1 MIKKTL
7 FLLGYLL
14 SLQLAAQER
23 IHLQYDRDQYV
34 PGDTIWFKAFIR
46 KDEKPSFTSHNLYVQ
61 LRDING
67 RPIIEQKLPIIGA
80 TASGHLI
87 IPDSLRK
94 PWYVI
99 RAFTPLSVTYDEPYI
114 YKHLLS
120 LSNSSAKKETVT
132 LTIQPEAGLLAE
144 NTATKLFIRSM
155 TTSGIPVALNGYLR
169 NSKERTVANF
179 STKETGTTA
188 IWLTPEKNERYE
200 AVYFYN
206 NQNFSQALPPADSVG
221 ISMEIIKESTGY
233 RCRIKRSD
241 LRSQQAESFQLSV
254 KHANNLMFF
263 KEYRLTKEK
272 VLDIP
277 MNLAGNISGFLEFLL
292 ENKNG
297 DVLGSRML
305 LHQTATMVSSVLI
318 DTLAVSLQPRSL
330 NRFRLQFPDSLP
342 RTYAVSVAAIE
353 DKEEKNAP
361 TPILFNMMIPGSFHE
376 DLSAT
381 GYPFEQLMN
390 EQIDEEK
397 MNEVLAFYHYHPF
410 KPQKNPLHDPYLIR
424 LSGTVYQPKTQL
436 PFQNGSLSFWLL
448 NDRKQLVLETAV
460 DEAGQFAVDSIV
472 FFGDAKIYWTY
483 TNAKGKIQTANIV
496 MDTVP
501 RHPLLDLSPDYRQWF
516 AKRIDTNRANTNEL
530 PPNASGT
537 TLAAVTVFSKIKTP
551 PLVEKYVS
559 ERFKY
564 DGTNLFDMTKSNSV
578 APPLDLIV
586 TKLPGIV
593 VERDRGGTP
602 IRLKSKTYFG
612 YNTGQWDVDL
622 FIDERRCTINDI
634 DALQTQD
641 IALIRYVKTGFPVGA
656 VFVYLKKAEERSV
669 DIPSSAS
676 FFPLKGYASLL
687 DFRKIDYTL
696 IENNRELTDQRRTLL
711 WQPGVFLGQ
720 NNEDQQIEFYTN
732 QNNKGYRILIEG
744 MDINGRLFRK
754 IWQFKP

>member
-1 MIKKTL
+1 MIKRIL
-7 FLLGYLL
+7 FLLGYLV
-14 SLQLAAQER
+14 SLQISAQER
-23 IHLQYDRDQYV
+23 IHLQYDRDQYM

-46 KDEKPSFTSHNLYVQ
+46 KDEKPSFTSHNLYIQ

-80 TASGHLI
+80 TASGHMV

-120 LSNSSAKKETVT
+120 LSNTPAKKESVN

-144 NTATKLFIRSM
+144 NISTRLFIRTM
-155 TTSGIPVALNGYLR
+155 TTSGTPMALNGILR
-169 NSKERTVANF
+169 NSTGRTVANF
-179 STKETGTTA
+179 STKESGTTTV
-188 IWLTPEKNERYE
+188 WLTPEKNERYE

-206 NQNFSQALPPADSVG
+206 NQSFSQPLPAADSVG
-221 ISMEIIKESTGY
+221 IGMELIKEPNGY
-233 RCRIKRSD
+233 RCRIKRTQ
-241 LRSQQAESFQLSV
+241 LRSQQAESIQLSV
-254 KHANNLMFF
+254 KHGNNLIFF
-263 KEYRLTKEK
+263 KEYQLTKEK

-297 DVLGSRML
+297 EVLGSRL
-305 LHQTATMVSSVLI
+305 LIHQTATMLSSVLI
-318 DTLAVSLQPRSL
+318 DTLAVNLQPRSL
-330 NRFRLQFPDSLP
+330 NRFRIQFPDTLP
-342 RTYAVSVAAIE
+342 RTYAVAVTAIE
-353 DKEEKNAP
+353 NKEEKFASS
-361 TPILFNMMIPGSFHE
+361 PILFNMMIPGSFRE
-376 DLSAT
+376 DLGAT
-381 GYPFEQLMN
+381 GYPFEQLMK
-390 EQIDEEK
+390 EEIDEEK
-397 MNEVLAFYHYHPF
+397 MNEVLSFYHYHPF
-410 KPQKNPLHDPYLIR
+410 KPQKAPLHDPYLIR
-424 LSGTVYQPKTQL
+424 LSGTVFQPKTQT
-436 PFQNGSLSFWLL
+436 PFQNGSLSVWLL

-460 DEAGQFAVDSIV
+460 DEFGRFAVDSIV

-483 TNAKGKIQTANIV
+483 INTKGKIQTAGIV

-501 RHPLLDLSPDYRQWF
+501 RHPLLDISPDYRQWF
-516 AKRIDTNRANTNEL
+516 AKRIDTNRANRNEL
-530 PPNASGT
+530 PPNISGT

-656 VFVYLKKAEERSV
+656 VFVYLKKAEERMV

-676 FFPLKGYASLL
+676 FFSLKGYTSLL
-687 DFRKIDYTL
+687 DFRKIDYSL
-696 IENNRELTDQRRTLL
+696 IENNKDLTDERKTLL

-720 NNEDQQIEFYTN
+720 NNEEQQIEFYTN

-744 MDINGRLFRK
+744 MDIYGRMFRK
-754 IWQFKP
+754 ILQFKP